1 MSGGGEGEQPASFQH
16 LVDTMPGAVFLRDQA
31 AVAERRM
38 SYVSPE
44 AERVTGVS
52 AWRWLAPNALD
63 VLGEFLDEPTLAE
76 HRARA
81 DTAAERS
88 EQFDGVYRIRGDD
101 DRIRWVRHHSV
112 VLPDAPH
119 TRIGFWLDVTENRYH
134 DMVEGLPAIVAVL
147 DMNTDQALFVNP
159 QVERITGMPPA
170 YWTRPGGLDDFRRRV
185 HPDDYPEQG
194 GLPRFGRTRS
204 AEFRWIRPDGRTR
217 WLRTVS
223 ARLPGTD
230 GLVQALAFDVTAEMR
245 AAEGLAQ
252 QRHRYQTLV
261 EQLPV
266 ATFVT
271 DAEGVLTYISPQI
284 EPILGVTP
292 EQLVGMSAEARQSF
306 VVEDDRPLMERAGG
320 RLYRGEADRYDIQ
333 LRMRNADGRT
343 RHVHM
348 IARDLRDG
356 EGARLALQGVIVDVT
371 DQRMA
376 EQRRREALEALVTAA
391 EAEQTRISAELH
403 DDTVQVMTAMLMQI
417 RRLGGDDP
425 RVAELETMLAAAL
438 DRTRRLMFELRPQVL
453 QRAGLAAAIEE
464 LAVEGPWS
472 SHSVEIAVPRQ
483 SDTTEALVYRTIREL
498 IINARKHSQASVLR
512 VAGAVQEGELVFD
525 VWDDG
530 VGFDLDRALD
540 RDLMRL
546 HLGLDTCAERVRVAG
561 GELRMQS
568 EPGQGARFQLRL
580 PVAPAETG

>member
-1 MSGGGEGEQPASFQH
+1 MSGGEGEQPASFQH

-38 SYVSPE
+38 IYCSRQG
-44 AERVTGVS
+44 ERGTGGS
-52 AWRWLAPNALD
+52 AWRGLAALVD
-63 VLGEFLDEPTLAE
+63 FRAEPTLAE

-81 DTAAERS
+81 DAAAERD
-88 EQFDGVYRIRGDD
+88 ELFDAVYRIRGDD

-112 VLPDAPH
+112 VLPDTPH

-185 HPDDYPEQG
+185 HPDDYPQQG

-223 ARLPGTD
+223 AMLAGTD

-376 EQRRREALEALVTAA
+376 ERRRREALEALVTAA

-425 RVAELETMLAAAL
+425 RLAELETMLAAAL

-453 QRAGLAAAIEE
+453 QRAGLAAAIQE

-472 SHSVEIAVPRQ
+472 SHTVEIAVPRQ

-568 EPGQGARFQLRL
+568 EPGQGAGFQLRL
-580 PVAPAETG
+580 PVAPAMTG